1 MRWTQTLTFI
11 AVIVLGTV
19 VKIPFS
25 TLRFRLYPDAIAYV
39 NIARN
44 FASGEGFT
52 STLKVNYFIESS
64 VRHSALSDWPPGY
77 PLFAGALA
85 KIGVTEIGLQ
95 AANAFLASLV
105 AGLVFLITLR
115 LFDTKSAALAGILG
129 ALSLSLFKAG
139 LTAMSDPL
147 GLVLAL
153 GAIVAAISAGN
164 RSILWFAS
172 GLLAGSAFATRF
184 PNGVLL
190 PVLMWFAAIRDKNT
204 RNAAILFVGF
214 SLLIGPIAMWKW
226 AILGSPISSVQLFH
240 YTTDSFRRDAW
251 LWHPNG
257 APRNAE
263 FVLSIDTTLR
273 NTWYFAN
280 SVFLAS
286 TGLLFLSLGLAWL
299 IISSQRRVLASE
311 HRLILVIAALNFT
324 VYVITPSLPLAQGN
338 RFMLPTFCLLLPFC
352 AAGLVQMMNTE
363 LIVLR
368 TAAIAACLGAM
379 FIWTKGY
386 PPSVKGTAEFPP
398 LDKKI
403 VRWAQAS
410 LQPGTVVA
418 SNNPWL
424 IAHFTGLP
432 ACALPH
438 NLNKQSMQ
446 AFIKQKQVGAI
457 VLIKPSRLS
466 VTMESVERS
475 SAHFTSTDLGCAWVA
490 IPKSKANN
498 KPAISE
504 NVYRPQQNISF
515 LPGRNK

>member
-1 MRWTQTLTFI
+1 
-11 AVIVLGTV
+11 
-19 VKIPFS
+19 
-25 TLRFRLYPDAIAYV
+25 
-39 NIARN
+39 
-44 FASGEGFT
+44 
-52 STLKVNYFIESS
+52 
-64 VRHSALSDWPPGY
+64 
-77 PLFAGALA
+77 LA

-190 PVLMWFAAIRDKNT
+190 PVLMCFAAIRDKNM
-204 RNAAILFVGF
+204 RNAVILFVGF

-280 SVFLAS
+280 SVFLTS
-286 TGLLFLSLGLAWL
+286 TGLLFLSLGLGWL

-368 TAAIAACLGAM
+368 TAAIAACLGSV

-386 PPSVKGTAEFPP
+386 LPSVKGTAEFPP

-403 VRWAQAS
+403 VRWAKAS

-515 LPGRNK
+515 LPGKNK

>member
-1 MRWTQTLTFI
+1 MKWAQTLTFI
-11 AVIVLGTV
+11 AVIVLGTA

-95 AANAFLASLV
+95 AANAFLASLA
-105 AGLVFLITLR
+105 AGLVFVITLR
-115 LFDTKSAALAGILG
+115 LFDTKSAALAGVLG

-164 RSILWFAS
+164 RSVWWFAS
-172 GLLAGSAFATRF
+172 GLLAGAAFATRF

-190 PVLMWFAAIRDKNT
+190 PVLMWFAATCDKNT
-204 RNAAILFVGF
+204 RSAVILFAGF
-214 SLLIGPIAMWKW
+214 FLIIGPIAMWKW
-226 AILGSPISSVQLFH
+226 AILGSPISSVQVFH

-251 LWHPNG
+251 LWHANG
-257 APRNAE
+257 TPRNAE
-263 FVLSIDTTLR
+263 FVFPIDTALR
-273 NTWYFAN
+273 NTWYFA
-280 SVFLAS
+280 SSLFRAS
-286 TGLLFLSLGLAWL
+286 TGLQFLSLGLAWL
-299 IISSQRRVLASE
+299 IISSQCRVLASE
-311 HRLILVIAALNFT
+311 HRLIFAVAALSFA
-324 VYVITPSLPLAQGN
+324 VYVITPSLPPAQGN

-352 AAGLVQMMNTE
+352 AAGFVRMMNTGQ
-363 LIVLR
+363 IVFR
-368 TAAIAACLGAM
+368 TVAVAACLGAV
-379 FIWTKGY
+379 FVWGKGY
-386 PPSVKGTAEFPP
+386 LPSVKGTAEFPP
-398 LDKKI
+398 LDKQI
-403 VRWAQAS
+403 VRWAKAS

-438 NLNKQSMQ
+438 NLNKKSMQ
-446 AFIKQKQVGAI
+446 AFIEQKQVGAI
-457 VLIKPSRLS
+457 VSIKPSRLS
-466 VTMESVERS
+466 LTMESVETS
-475 SAHFTSTDLGCAWVA
+475 SEHFTSTDLGCAWVG
-490 IPKSKANN
+490 IPKANK

-504 NVYRPQQNISF
+504 NVYRPQQNMSF
-515 LPGRNK
+515 LPGRNE